1 MNIFTTISMVES
13 LMQLVIEYEPA
24 IEKDVK
30 DILVIVDRIR
40 NSLAQTE
47 GK

>member
-1 MNIFTTISMVES
+1 MNIFTALSMAES
-13 LMQLVIEYEPA
+13 LMQLAIEYEPQ
-24 IEKDVK
+24 IEKDIK
-30 DILVIVDRIR
+30 DILAIVDRIR

>member
-13 LMQLVIEYEPA
+13 LMELAIQYEPA
-24 IEKDVK
+24 IEKDIK
-30 DILVIVDRIR
+30 DILAIVDRIR
-40 NSLAQTE
+40 NSLAQAE